1 MGLTRDEF
9 FSIFRLY
16 TIQFCQ
22 SGRPTVDAALGSRLR
37 RRKMAEITLTSENF
51 KAEVLESKVPVLVD
65 FWATWCGPC
74 QMMGPVVEELAN
86 ESDGSYKVGKVNVD
100 EQGDLAQEYGI
111 MSIPA
116 FFVFKDG
123 KVSAST
129 VGAQGKDALL
139 DMLK

>member
-1 MGLTRDEF
+1 
-9 FSIFRLY
+9 
-16 TIQFCQ
+16 
-22 SGRPTVDAALGSRLR
+22 
-37 RRKMAEITLTSENF
+37 MAEIILTSDNF

-65 FWATWCGPC
+65 FWASWCGPC

-86 ESDGSYKVGKVNVD
+86 ESSGSYKVGKVNVD
-100 EQGDLAQEYGI
+100 EQGDLAQEYGV

-123 KVSAST
+123 KVSASS
-129 VGAQGKDALL
+129 VGAQAKDALL